1 MGFFLIEKGSVS
13 GCVSVRGVFL
23 RGRGCG
29 CRENKKVSLIKQKL
43 DLLKGSTK
51 VKKLGEKS
59 KSSHQKV
66 AAINKSD
73 REIFENHNL
82 GKRDCDHEKSHQ
94 YLFENHPIIFKTLP
108 TK

>member
-1 MGFFLIEKGSVS
+1 MGVVVFE
-13 GCVSVRGVFL
+13 GVFL
-23 RGRGCG
+23 RGSGCG

-59 KSSHQKV
+59 KSRHQKV

-73 REIFENHNL
+73 REIFENHNI
-82 GKRDCDHEKSHQ
+82 GKHDCDPEKSHQ
-94 YLFENHPIIFKTLP
+94 YLLKT
-108 TK
+108 TQSF

>member
-1 MGFFLIEKGSVS
+1 MGLIK
-13 GCVSVRGVFL
+13 
-23 RGRGCG
+23 
-29 CRENKKVSLIKQKL
+29 NKKVSLIKQKL

-59 KSSHQKV
+59 KSRHQKV

-82 GKRDCDHEKSHQ
+82 GKRNCDPEKCVGIFGKVHLDQEKSHQ
-94 YLFENHPIIFKTLP
+94 YLLKT
-108 TK
+108 TQSF